1 MADENSLENLSGPV
15 PVPPPL
21 GEAPVNTPISTG
33 RFDSKTQDVTN
44 ALVNGG
50 ADVIPPIG
58 TGNQTQVIPT
68 DTVSS
73 GDIAGPGEAFVPDQ
87 TTLVGDFAAG
97 GKKALRQQRRED
109 RAGRGIFYKGRK
121 ADKERRQTAWAN
133 RNKLGMTSEEL
144 R

>member
-1 MADENSLENLSGPV
+1 MADPSSLENLSGPV

-33 RFDSKTQDVTN
+33 SFTPQTQEVTD
-44 ALVNGG
+44 ALVNGTG
-50 ADVIPPIG
+50 DVVPPIG
-58 TGNQTQVIPT
+58 TGNETQVIPN

-97 GKKALRQQRRED
+97 GKKAKRQQRRAD
-109 RAGRGIFYKGRK
+109 RQARGGAFAAGRKE
-121 ADKERRQTAWAN
+121 DKQARQTAWAN
-133 RNKLGMTSEEL
+133 RNKI
-144 R
+144 

>member
-1 MADENSLENLSGPV
+1 MADPSSLENLSGPV

-21 GEAPVNTPISTG
+21 GEAPVDTTISTG

-44 ALVNGG
+44 ALVKGG
-50 ADVIPPIG
+50 AEVIPPIG
-58 TGNQTQVIPT
+58 TGNETQVIPT

-87 TTLVGDFAAG
+87 TTLAQDFAVG
-97 GKKALRQQRRED
+97 GKKALRQQRRAD
-109 RAGRGIFYKGRK
+109 RQARGGAFAAGRKE
-121 ADKERRQTAWAN
+121 DKDARMDAW
-133 RNKLGMTSEEL
+133 RTSK